1 MFHGGVRKTPELA
14 RIAQLPRRD
23 PASPEW
29 DSLVDEM
36 SDLLRR
42 PDARNPDV
50 KLRRV
55 QALALHD
62 IGVYGGGVCA
72 VEVGGGKTL
81 TSLLAPY
88 VLESK
93 RPLLLLP
100 AGLIKKTE
108 DDRAELAR
116 DWLIPNHIRLFSYEM
131 LGTKQAA
138 AELDVYQPDAILAD
152 EAHFLKHLTAARTKR
167 VARYMAAHSST
178 AFVAFTGTLMSRSL
192 LEFGHILRWA
202 LKAGVPVPAT
212 DGELEE
218 WAAAIDDKVEELDRY
233 DAGALLELAD
243 AMGIPAG
250 EDVSRARQGFQRRLV
265 ETPGIVTTTG
275 LDADQR
281 VPASI
286 YVRAVTYDLAPD
298 VDEHFRALRED
309 MIMPDGRELFEPI
322 EVWQHARQLALGL
335 VYVWNPWPPDEWRL
349 ARKAW
354 HAYVRNVLARS
365 DYLDS
370 PAQVEEAVLAGRLT
384 SGRPMLEA
392 WRAIAPT
399 FTPNVEP
406 RWYDDGALRKCLEWM
421 KRPGIVWTEHSFFAR
436 RLAALAKTNYYG
448 RKGLAADGSALR
460 DAPTDRAIVVSAD
473 ANRAGHNLQHWARNL
488 IVSPVEISE
497 YWQQLIGR
505 THRSGQRAD
514 VVEVDVF
521 LGCLEHVKAWRGA
534 RAGARAVRETTGAE
548 QKLLLADVVSWP
560 SDEEIGRWRGARWR
574 PPKRRAF
581 EIPLAA

>member
-1 MFHGGVRKTPELA
+1 VFHGGVRKTSELA
-14 RIAQLPRRD
+14 RITALPRRD

-29 DSLVDEM
+29 DALVEDL
-36 SDLLRR
+36 STLLRR
-42 PDARNPDV
+42 PGSSAT
-50 KLRRV
+50 LRRV

-62 IGVYGGGVCA
+62 IGVHGGGVCA

-88 VLESK
+88 VLGAV

-100 AGLIKKTE
+100 AGLVKKTE
-108 DDRAELAR
+108 DDRADLAR
-116 DWLIPNHIRLFSYEM
+116 DWLIPTNIRLFSYEM

-138 AELDVYQPDAILAD
+138 AELDIYEPDLIVAD
-152 EAHFLKHLTAARTKR
+152 EAHFLKNLTAARTKR

-178 AFVAFTGTLMSRSL
+178 AFVALTGTMMSRSL

-212 DGELEE
+212 ESELEE
-218 WAAAIDDKVEELDRY
+218 WDAAINEKVEEIERY
-233 DAGALLELAD
+233 DAGALLDLAD
-243 AMGIPAG
+243 AMGVPPGG
-250 EDVSRARQGFQRRLV
+250 EDVTRARQGLQRRLV
-265 ETPGIVTTTG
+265 ETPGIVTSSG
-275 LDADQR
+275 NDADQR
-281 VPASI
+281 VAASI
-286 YVRAVTYDLAPD
+286 YVRAVTYDLAPETD
-298 VDEHFRALRED
+298 AHFEALRAD

-335 VYVWNPWPPDEWRL
+335 LYVWNPWPRDDWRL
-349 ARKAW
+349 ARKEW
-354 HAYVRNVLARS
+354 HSYVRNVLARS
-365 DYLDS
+365 DRLDS
-370 PAQVEEAVLAGRLT
+370 PAQVEEAVLAGKLP
-384 SGRPMLEA
+384 SGRAILDA
-392 WRAIAPT
+392 WRTIAPT

-406 RWYDDGALRKCLEWM
+406 RWHDEGALKKCLEWM
-421 KRPGIVWTEHSFFAR
+421 KEPGLVWTEHSFFAR
-436 RLAALAKTNYYG
+436 RLAALAKTKYYG
-448 RKGLAADGSALR
+448 RKGFAADGEALR
-460 DAPTDRAIVVSAD
+460 YAPTDRAIVVSAD

-505 THRSGQRAD
+505 THRSGQKAD

-534 RAGARAVRETTGAE
+534 RAGAKAVRETTGAE

-560 SDEEIGRWRGARWR
+560 SDDQIARWRGARWKA
-574 PPKRRAF
+574 PKRKDF
-581 EIPLAA
+581 VIPLAA